1 MEKVVLIDFD
11 DQVLGEMEKQQAHV
25 EGKLHRAF
33 SVILYH
39 EDKMLIHKRAS
50 EKYHCGGLWTNSCCS
65 HPRIHESYDD
75 AVKRRLMEELG
86 VVCDTKEI
94 FSFVYYYQFSNGL
107 TEFELDHVY
116 IGEYDGEVSFDS
128 SEIEEVK
135 WISFEELKKDIVC
148 NPTKYTP
155 WFVVALKRVLKEIA
169 HA

>member
-11 DQVLGEMEKQQAHV
+11 DTAVGEMEKMQAHE

-39 EDKMLIHKRAS
+39 GDKMLIHKRAS

-65 HPRIHESYDD
+65 HPRIYETYDE
-75 AVKRRLMEELG
+75 AVKRRLDEELG
-86 VVCDTKEI
+86 VSCDVKEI

-116 IGEYDGEVSFDS
+116 IGEYSGDVQVDPN
-128 SEIEEVK
+128 EIEEVK
-135 WISFEELKKDIVC
+135 WISFADLKEDIKE

-155 WFVVALKRVLKEIA
+155 WFVVALKRVLQEIE
-169 HA
+169 HV